1 MREYPIKKG
10 HEANLQQIMK
20 ECFGNVD
27 EENVDFVSV
36 FGALKK
42 ITAYVDDEKVFVE
55 TEMKKTDD
63 ETSSKTINAY

>member
-1 MREYPIKKG
+1 
-10 HEANLQQIMK
+10 MK